1 MGIIAF
7 IIVVAVSGLIIGALA
22 RLALPGPDPMG
33 ILATIGLGL
42 AGSFIGGILSWLV
55 LGHAAGLIVS
65 VIAATLLLYLHR
77 RFVQHRPLTGPGA
90 RQIPP
95 R

>member
-1 MGIIAF
+1 
-7 IIVVAVSGLIIGALA
+7 VVLWFVLVLALEGLIVGALA

-42 AGSFIGGILSWLV
+42 AGSLVGGIVSWLF
-55 LGHAAGLIVS
+55 LGHAGGVVVS
-65 VIAATLLLYLHR
+65 ILAATLLLYLHR
-77 RFVQHRPLTGPGA
+77 RFVEHRPLTGSGA
-90 RQIPP
+90 RQLPP

>member
-1 MGIIAF
+1 MVLWF
-7 IIVVAVSGLIIGALA
+7 ILVLALEGLIIGALA

-33 ILATIGLGL
+33 ILATIVLGL
-42 AGSFIGGILSWLV
+42 AGSFVGGIVSWLF
-55 LGHAAGLIVS
+55 LGHAGGIVIS
-65 VIAATLLLYLHR
+65 LLAAILLLYLHR

-90 RQIPP
+90 RQLPP

>member
-1 MGIIAF
+1 MGILIL
-7 IIVVAVSGLIIGALA
+7 ILLLAVSGLVVGALA

-42 AGSFIGGILSWLV
+42 AGSFVGGLIAYLFMGRSGGIIFSI
-55 LGHAAGLIVS
+55 LGAI
-65 VIAATLLLYLHR
+65 LLLYLYR

-90 RQIPP
+90 R
-95 R
+95 RG

>member
-1 MGIIAF
+1 MGLGF
-7 IIVVAVSGLIIGALA
+7 IVYLAVFGLVVGALA

-42 AGSFIGGILSWLV
+42 AGAFIGGVVAHLLIGTAGGVVFSIL
-55 LGHAAGLIVS
+55 GAI
-65 VIAATLLLYLHR
+65 LLLYLYR

-90 RQIPP
+90 RRAP
-95 R
+95 